1 MFYAPGTWRLV
12 DGANRL
18 PLRYHE
24 DSRLLLPWRLSRAA
38 PSASP
43 EAGLLTVPDVGAS
56 ISQHLHAKGDTM
68 DSDTLQIAGRL
79 TAMMV
84 PQLELD
90 QDGETAAEQVAAL
103 YWTVVSE
110 IVGQRKPGDRAE
122 VPDLKGL
129 QD

>member
-1 MFYAPGTWRLV
+1 
-12 DGANRL
+12 
-18 PLRYHE
+18 
-24 DSRLLLPWRLSRAA
+24 
-38 PSASP
+38 
-43 EAGLLTVPDVGAS
+43 
-56 ISQHLHAKGDTM
+56 M

-103 YWTVVSE
+103 YWAVVSE
-110 IVGQRKPGDRAE
+110 IVGQRKQGDRAE